1 MLALK
6 RFFLLWL
13 STALTLW
20 IVDGLLDGLSF
31 SGLESLLLASLVLA
45 VFSLTLK
52 PLLLL
57 IALPLTLFSFGLA
70 LPLLNGLVLLGVA
83 KMVPGFQIA
92 GFWMGVLCALAISLV
107 GALVSIATGQ
117 VRIWGRVGRFDSS
130 MTREGHHRPSTED
143 HRVID
148 GEFKEKKSD
157 QDQLPR

>member
-31 SGLESLLLASLVLA
+31 SGLESLLLASLVL
-45 VFSLTLK
+45 
-52 PLLLL
+52 
-57 IALPLTLFSFGLA
+57 
-70 LPLLNGLVLLGVA
+70 
-83 KMVPGFQIA
+83 
-92 GFWMGVLCALAISLV
+92 CALVISLV

-117 VRIWGRVGRFDSS
+117 VRVWGRVGRFDSS
-130 MTREGHHRPSTED
+130 ITGDRHHRASAED